1 MFESGDES
9 NKINPIDSAFFWYG
23 QILNFLFWL
32 FMSFIKLITFNL
44 FWFILTFAAL
54 ALCSTN
60 LYAYY
65 MCRKDH
71 KSKAKD
77 VLGDSVTMGKFVF
90 GGLKQ
95 KLGI

>member
-1 MFESGDES
+1 
-9 NKINPIDSAFFWYG
+9 
-23 QILNFLFWL
+23 
-32 FMSFIKLITFNL
+32 MSFIKLITFNL

-54 ALCSTN
+54 ALCGTN

-71 KSKAKD
+71 KSKD
-77 VLGDSVTMGKFVF
+77 NNVLNDSVSMGKFVF
-90 GGLKQ
+90 GGIKQ

>member
-1 MFESGDES
+1 
-9 NKINPIDSAFFWYG
+9 
-23 QILNFLFWL
+23 
-32 FMSFIKLITFNL
+32 MSFIKLITLNL
-44 FWFILTFAAL
+44 FWFILTFASL
-54 ALCSTN
+54 SLCGIN

-71 KSKAKD
+71 KSKTND
-77 VLGDSVTMGKFVF
+77 VLNNSVSMGKFVF